1 MHRLEQTPEIVRNS
15 LEFCRTTQAYPSWL
29 HPFAPL
35 PLHPMWRTP
44 AVSFFEV
51 DGQAYFNSVAL
62 ADADGRVLGRYR
74 KSHIPDGPGQR

>member
-1 MHRLEQTPEIVRNS
+1 MQ
-15 LEFCRTTQAYPSWL
+15 
-29 HPFAPL
+29 L
-35 PLHPMWRTP
+35 PLHPVCLAPP

-62 ADADGRVLGRYR
+62 ADADGSVLGRYR